1 VKRVQAAAA
10 LLACGVVAAGIA
22 VAAEPPLATHASATV
37 VQVVVPGQAG
47 ASAGSVSAPPASSSP
62 SAGFVYPADGTV
74 VRLGASSSSAAAQAG
89 TSASA
94 QGVADALG
102 ASFFNGEITADA
114 VSARATSAAGAANA
128 SAVTAGSSVSGLVVL
143 GQSVTA
149 TPGLQVPLADWG
161 VLEVLAGSGEST
173 ASAPRRAEAAIT
185 ALRLRIHAA
194 HGGLP
199 AGSEVVLG
207 VAEAVAEAA
216 PAQPATP
223 PAAAPAKPS
232 SPPPSPLPPPP
243 RGVRD
248 TDNAPAPPPREPG
261 RSRSGGAPDALVQ
274 PVPEGVLP
282 KASTG
287 GYVFPVYG
295 PASFGDSFS
304 APRGAYVGGW
314 HHGEDIFAPLGTPLL
329 AVADGTVFSV
339 GWNQYGGWRLWL
351 RDRQG
356 NQFYYA
362 HLSAFSP
369 LAVDGRAVK
378 AGSVLGFMGRTG
390 DAEHSPPHLHFEI
403 HPVPLLHLGY
413 DGVIA
418 PYPYLIAWRRAE
430 DISFAA
436 GRAYLPEQGRPG
448 SLQTPPVGAMLLE
461 ASDISRASGL
471 VPGAL
476 ERALADRRAGEATLA
491 VPGR

>member
-1 VKRVQAAAA
+1 MAAAA
-10 LLACGVVAAGIA
+10 
-22 VAAEPPLATHASATV
+22 ESPLSTRASATV
-37 VQVVVPGQAG
+37 VSVVVPGQGG
-47 ASAGSVSAPPASSSP
+47 ASAGVVSAPPAASTP
-62 SAGFVYPADGTV
+62 TPGFAYPADGSA
-74 VRLGASSSSAAAQAG
+74 VRLGTSSSSAAAQAG

-102 ASFFNGEITADA
+102 VSLFNGEITAQE
-114 VSARATSAAGAANA
+114 VSARATSAAGSANA
-128 SAVTAGSSVSGLVVL
+128 SAVTSGSAVSGLTVL
-143 GQSVTA
+143 GQAVAVSAGQQFT
-149 TPGLQVPLADWG
+149 LADWG
-161 VLEVLAGSGEST
+161 VLDVLAQTSEST
-173 ASAPRRAEAAIT
+173 AVNPRRARAAVVG
-185 ALRLRIHAA
+185 LRVRLTLA

-199 AGSEVVLG
+199 AGSEIVIG
-207 VAEAVAEAA
+207 SAEAIAEAA
-216 PAQPATP
+216 PVPAAPPTP
-223 PAAAPAKPS
+223 PAAPGAKKPTPAQPA
-232 SPPPSPLPPPP
+232 PP
-243 RGVRD
+243 RAARD
-248 TDNAPAPPPREPG
+248 RDNAPTPPLREPG
-261 RSRSGGAPDALVQ
+261 TSRPGGAPDSLVQ

-295 PASFGDSFS
+295 PASFGDSFG

-314 HHGEDIFAPLGTPLL
+314 HHGEDIFASLGTPLL
-329 AVADGTVFSV
+329 AVADGTIFSV

-362 HLSAFSP
+362 HLSAYSP
-369 LAVDGRAVK
+369 LAVNGREVK
-378 AGSVLGFMGRTG
+378 AGSVLGFMGKTG

-403 HPVPLLHLGY
+403 HPSTLLYLGY

-418 PYPYLIAWRRAE
+418 PYPYLLAWRRAE
-430 DISFAA
+430 DVSFAT
-436 GRAYLPEQGRPG
+436 GRAYLPERGRSG
-448 SLQTPPVGAMLLE
+448 SLQAPPVGAMLLE

-476 ERALADRRAGEATLA
+476 ERALAGRRAGEATLA